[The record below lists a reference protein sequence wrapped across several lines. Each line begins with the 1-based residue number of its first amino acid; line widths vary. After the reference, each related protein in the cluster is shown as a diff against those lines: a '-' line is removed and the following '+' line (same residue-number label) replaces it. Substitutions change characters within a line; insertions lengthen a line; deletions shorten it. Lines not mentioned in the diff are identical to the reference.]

1 MVVHCWEMIIGI
13 DPGGKLRVVSVERV
27 LMLHFVGD
35 GVRLSHLFLA
45 TLVGVGAGIA
55 QLALSWVVDGLP
67 LP

>member
-1 MVVHCWEMIIGI
+1 MVRHAWEMIIGV
-13 DPGGKLRVVSVERV
+13 DPGGELRVVSVECV

-55 QLALSWVVDGLP
+55 QLALACIDDRLP